1 MIQPKSLGLSGWMM
15 GNLVLFWKMHDS
27 RERGVNL
34 QAIYSP
40 TLFPLNF
47 FAGIECCWYTNFSV
61 LKESYRLTIFDVIEL
76 KNRILVEQINIMQAY
91 VGKTWPTSPDPGS
104 TKQLRQRHATQTIVV
119 EEPPSAVFIVE
130 TLEIP
135 GRIFR

>member
-1 MIQPKSLGLSGWMM
+1 MLLVYEFFCFERILS
-15 GNLVLFWKMHDS
+15 FD
-27 RERGVNL
+27 
-34 QAIYSP
+34 Y
-40 TLFPLNF
+40 
-47 FAGIECCWYTNFSV
+47 
-61 LKESYRLTIFDVIEL
+61 IFDVIEL

-91 VGKTWPTSPDPGS
+91 VGNTWPTSPDPGS

-135 GRIFR
+135 GGIFR